1 MRIGFIGAGKV
12 GFSLGKYFVEHQIS
26 VSGYYSRT
34 LQSAME
40 AAEFTKTTYYSTL
53 KELVTDSEVLFIT
66 VSDSAIRSVWDQLK
80 TLHISDKM
88 ICHCSGVLSSQI
100 FSDIAEY
107 QCLGYSIHP
116 LLAVSSKLHSYQ
128 ELSNA
133 IFTIEGQEEGLLD
146 MKKLIEDCGNQVI
159 EIFPQEKIRYHAAA
173 VLSSNLVLGLIET
186 AIEELMTCGFSKEEA
201 KQALL
206 PLVCGNVEHLKSQS
220 IEEAL
225 TGPVER
231 CDIKTVEQ
239 HLSKLEGD
247 NKEIYRLLSKKA
259 SAIAQRKYENRE
271 YKEME
276 ELLQ

>member
-12 GFSLGKYFVEHQIS
+12 GFSLGKYFMEHQIS

-40 AAEFTKTTYYSTL
+40 AAEFTKTIYYSTL
-53 KELVTDSEVLFIT
+53 EEIVTDSEVLFIT
-66 VSDSAIRSVWDQLK
+66 VSDGAIRSVWDQLK
-80 TLHISDKM
+80 ALHISDRI

-100 FSDIAEY
+100 FSDIAKY
-107 QCLGYSIHP
+107 QCYGYSIHP
-116 LLAVSSKLHSYQ
+116 LLAVSSRMHAYQ

-133 IFTIEGQEEGLLD
+133 IFTIEGDMQRLQDMQELVAS
-146 MKKLIEDCGNQVI
+146 CGNQVI
-159 EIFPQEKIRYHAAA
+159 RILPQEKIRYHGAA

-186 AIEELMTCGFSKEEA
+186 AIEELVICGFSKQEA

-206 PLVCGNVEHLKSQS
+206 PLVCGNVEHLRMQS

-231 CDIKTVEQ
+231 CDTETVKQ
-239 HLSKLEGD
+239 HLEKLEGD
-247 NKEIYRLLSKKA
+247 NREIYRLLSKKA
-259 SAIAQRKYENRE
+259 ESIAQRKYADRD

-276 ELLQ
+276 DILQ